1 MSRIPV
7 SSRFGRGRLT
17 LAGLVTTTLVVAGC
31 TLPGSAPRAEVESGS
46 RATPSGATPQW
57 RACPEVAE
65 QVAGRAAPDM
75 RYECARITVPRRWS
89 DTGGAATA
97 GPGSGETFE
106 IALLR
111 ARSGKQRDRI
121 GSLVVNPG
129 GPGGS
134 GVDTAVYLSF
144 GPAFGGL
151 PAAVTERF
159 DIVGFDPRG
168 VSRSSPVECVS
179 DADLD
184 ASFGYDPDPT
194 SPEQFDGLVALNQR
208 IGRACGA
215 KYGDQLPLYGTEQAA
230 RDLDA
235 VRAAV
240 GDDKLTY
247 LGYSYGTLLG
257 AVYAQLYP
265 QRVRALVLDGA
276 IDPRQGMVAA
286 SESQA
291 KGFERAF
298 DNFVRWCAGNADRC
312 PLAPDARAAVTSAID
327 KARVSP
333 VVGADDRRATAG
345 WVFYAVI
352 SSLYTE
358 QGWQELARAIEKLD
372 GGDPADVF
380 RLADAYAGRNPDG
393 TYSNLFDANLAVN
406 CADEDDKLSRQR
418 IRELQSRWRDAYP
431 LFGPALAMGMLTCAE
446 WPGRPD
452 PYPTGRA
459 DGAPPIL
466 VVGTTGDPATPYEQA
481 PALADMLGVGRLLT
495 WDGEGHTAY
504 PQTACVTNAVN
515 AYLVDLVVPRA
526 GSRCPAR

>member
-1 MSRIPV
+1 MR
-7 SSRFGRGRLT
+7 RT
-17 LAGLVTTTLVVAGC
+17 LAGLVASALVVAGC
-31 TLPGSAPRAEVESGS
+31 TVPAFAPRAEVEGE
-46 RATPSGATPQW
+46 PSAAAPGAAPRW
-57 RACPEVAE
+57 RACPEVADE
-65 QVAGRAAPDM
+65 VAGRAAPDM
-75 RYECARITVPRRWS
+75 RYECARISVPRRWS
-89 DTGGAATA
+89 ASGTAATA
-97 GPGSGETFE
+97 GPGSGGTFE

-111 ARSGKQRDRI
+111 ARSTKQRDRI

-151 PAAVTERF
+151 PGTVTERF

-184 ASFGYDPDPT
+184 ASFGYDPDPE
-194 SPEQFDGLVALNQR
+194 SAAQFDGLVALNQR
-208 IGRACGA
+208 IGQGCGQR
-215 KYGDQLPLYGTEQAA
+215 YGDQLPLYGTEQAA

-240 GDDKLTY
+240 GDQKLTY

-265 QRVRALVLDGA
+265 QRVRALVFDGA
-276 IDPRQGMVAA
+276 VDPRQGVVAA

-312 PLAPDARAAVTSAID
+312 PLAPDARGAVTSAID

-333 VVGADDRRATAG
+333 VEGTDGRRATSG

-406 CADEDDKLSRQR
+406 CADEDEKPSRQR
-418 IRELQSRWRDAYP
+418 IRELQGQWRAAYP
-431 LFGPALAMGMLTCAE
+431 LFGPALAVGMLTCLE

-452 PYPTGRA
+452 PYPTGKA

-466 VVGTTGDPATPYEQA
+466 VVGTTGDPATPYEQT
-481 PALADMLGVGRLLT
+481 PALAEMLGVGRVLT

-504 PQTACVTNAVN
+504 PQTACVTNAVD
-515 AYLVDLVVPRA
+515 AYLLDLTVPRE
-526 GSRCPAR
+526 GLRCPAR